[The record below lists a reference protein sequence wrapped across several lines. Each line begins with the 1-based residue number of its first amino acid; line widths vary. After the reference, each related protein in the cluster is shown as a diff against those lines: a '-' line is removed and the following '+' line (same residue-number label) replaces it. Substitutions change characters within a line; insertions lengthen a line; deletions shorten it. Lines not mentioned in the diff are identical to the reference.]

1 MSTPAAVTRAKCR
14 SVVDKLRSLHGYDL
28 VICGNE
34 SGFGMTFFVRD
45 YSPTAH
51 AAEFDRMRRRL
62 AAIADPVDAVRFA
75 NLLDLVDPG
84 MARAGVRV
92 PFDVPVRETMP
103 HSIKFLPNLTAPAWI
118 QFRDGKSMDAFILD
132 ASGGTLLR
140 SGVLWLNGQIVFS
153 DIQSVGP
160 YRQVGA
166 HWLAERLPASS
177 YDPISETAIVEFD
190 EPEYLDDRFVY
201 LLLDARLARSNFAH
215 FVHDLLYQLPVID
228 RMIAEFGD
236 ALKLICA
243 GHPKPVG
250 FFSFP
255 IQHFIMERLGLADR
269 IVDVNGR
276 TVRFA
281 RGYVASR
288 PMSIDGIP
296 HTYSARY
303 CKHRLRKA
311 LDIDSRMATGPI
323 YFIDRREKNVDPRL
337 HVNSDEVRAVL
348 QSYGVVPIVV
358 GALDAPDIVEVFSE
372 AGGVVGMGAGLLN
385 IIFAD
390 ESAPFIELAR
400 APDVWDS
407 LRNAALAWRHPVA
420 RISWLPGSANVLDCE
435 ALSNELARLI
445 GRR

>member
-1 MSTPAAVTRAKCR
+1 M
-14 SVVDKLRSLHGYDL
+14 KLS
-28 VICGNE
+28 
-34 SGFGMTFFVRD
+34 VRD

-51 AAEFDRMRRRL
+51 AAEFDRMRQRL
-62 AAIADPVDAVRFA
+62 AAMADPVDAARFA
-75 NLLDLVDPG
+75 DLLDFVDPS
-84 MARAGVRV
+84 MVRAGVRV

-103 HSIKFLPNLTAPAWI
+103 HSIKYLPDLTAAAWT

-140 SGVLWLNGQIVFS
+140 CGALWLNGQIVLS

-166 HWLAERLPASS
+166 HWLAERLGASS
-177 YDPISETAIVEFD
+177 YDPISGTAIVEFD
-190 EPEYLDDRFVY
+190 EPEDLDDKFVY
-201 LLLDARLARSNFAH
+201 LLLDARLARFNFAH
-215 FVHDLLYQLPVID
+215 FVNDLLFQMPVID
-228 RMIAEFGD
+228 RMIAEYGD
-236 ALKLICA
+236 RLKLICA
-243 GHPKPVG
+243 GHPRAVG

-255 IQHFIMERLGLADR
+255 IQRFIMERLGFIDR
-269 IVDVNGR
+269 IVDVNDR
-276 TVRFA
+276 TVRFS

-288 PMSIDGIP
+288 PTSMDGIP

-311 LDIDSRMATGPI
+311 LGIDTRMATGPI
-323 YFIDRREKNVDPRL
+323 YAIDRGENKVDSRL
-337 HVNSDEVRAVL
+337 HANCDEVAAIL
-348 QSYGVVPIVV
+348 QAHGVMPVVV
-358 GALDAPDIVEVFSE
+358 GALDAPETVELFSE
-372 AGGVVGMGAGLLN
+372 AGGVVGTHGAGLLN

-390 ESAPFIELAR
+390 ESAPLIELAH
-400 APDVWDS
+400 APDVWDV